1 MLGHLLKHI
10 FVVGIA
16 LEICYLK
23 TSTKEKPMS
32 KIFSQTKQIAELT
45 PSERAT
51 MFGLLSLEFLGVSRQ
66 DFIRDLEEK
75 EAVMLL
81 RKETHDGEIV
91 GFSTLMMLN
100 LPIEGRKV
108 KAVFSGDTTILP
120 EYRSSTGF
128 GIEIGR
134 YFMKALHTSL
144 GQEIY
149 YILISK
155 GWRTYKILPFFFRHF
170 APKYDADVS
179 KTDKEVMD
187 AFGQVKYP
195 RDYDPNRG
203 LIMFSKET
211 QRLIPGSI
219 DAVPPSEPDEHI
231 RFFLEVNRTY
241 LSGTELVC
249 VAPVNQGNFAPAMTR
264 LLRSVKQ

>member
-1 MLGHLLKHI
+1 M
-10 FVVGIA
+10 
-16 LEICYLK
+16 
-23 TSTKEKPMS
+23 P

-51 MFGLLSLEFLGVSRQ
+51 MFGLLSLEFLGVSRH
-66 DFIRDLEEK
+66 DFIRDLDEK
-75 EAVMLL
+75 EAAMLL
-81 RKETHDGEIV
+81 RKESHDGEIV
-91 GFSTLMMLN
+91 GFSTLMILD
-100 LPIEGRKV
+100 LPIDGRKV

-134 YFMKALHTSL
+134 YFMKALENFPGH
-144 GQEIY
+144 EIY
-149 YILISK
+149 YVLISK

-170 APKYDADVS
+170 APKHDTPNS
-179 KTDKEVMD
+179 IHDKVVMD
-187 AFGQVKYP
+187 AFGSVKYP
-195 RDYDPNRG
+195 EDYDPDKG

-219 DAVPPSEPDEHI
+219 DAVPPSDPDVHT
-231 RFFLEVNRTY
+231 RFFLEKNRTY

-249 VAPVNQGNFAPAMTR
+249 VASVNDANFAPAMLR
-264 LLRSVKQ
+264 LLKSAKQ

>member
-1 MLGHLLKHI
+1 M
-10 FVVGIA
+10 
-16 LEICYLK
+16 
-23 TSTKEKPMS
+23 P

-91 GFSTLMMLN
+91 GFSTLMILD
-100 LPIEGRKV
+100 LPIDGRKV
-108 KAVFSGDTTILP
+108 KAVFSGDTTVLE

-128 GIEIGR
+128 GIKIGR
-134 YFMKALHTSL
+134 YFMKTL
-144 GQEIY
+144 GMFPEHEIY

-155 GWRTYKILPFFFRHF
+155 GWRTYKILPFFFKHF
-170 APKYDADVS
+170 APKHDTPNSIHNKA
-179 KTDKEVMD
+179 VMD
-187 AFGQVKYP
+187 AFGAVKYP
-195 RDYDPNRG
+195 RDYDSKKG

-219 DAVPPSEPDEHI
+219 DAVPPSEPDVHI
-231 RFFLEVNRTY
+231 RFFLEKNRTY

-249 VAPVNQGNFAPAMTR
+249 VAPVNEGNFALPMIR
-264 LLRSVKQ
+264 LLKSVKL

>member
-1 MLGHLLKHI
+1 
-10 FVVGIA
+10 
-16 LEICYLK
+16 
-23 TSTKEKPMS
+23 MS
-32 KIFSQTKQIAELT
+32 KIFSQTKRVVDLT

-51 MFGLLSLEFLGVSRQ
+51 MFGLLSLEFLGVSRH

-75 EAVMLL
+75 EVVMLI
-81 RKETHDGEIV
+81 RKESCDGEIV
-91 GFSTLMMLN
+91 GFGTLMTLD
-100 LPIEGRKV
+100 LPIIGRKV

-120 EYRSSTGF
+120 EFRSSTGF

-134 YFMKALHTSL
+134 YFMKVLEKFPEH
-144 GQEIY
+144 EIY

-170 APKYDADVS
+170 APKCGAEIKD
-179 KTDKEVMD
+179 TDKAVMD
-187 AFGQVKYP
+187 AFGCVKYP
-195 RDYDPNRG
+195 RDYDPDKG

-211 QRLIPGSI
+211 QRLIPGNI
-219 DAVPPSEPDEHI
+219 DAVPPSGPDEHT
-231 RFFLEVNRTY
+231 RFFLEKNRTY

-249 VAPVNQGNFAPAMTR
+249 VAPVGESNFAPAMIR

>member
-1 MLGHLLKHI
+1 
-10 FVVGIA
+10 
-16 LEICYLK
+16 
-23 TSTKEKPMS
+23 MS
-32 KIFSQTKQIAELT
+32 KIFSQTKQVVELT

-51 MFGLLSLEFLGVSRQ
+51 MFGLLSIEFLGVSRQ

-75 EAVMLL
+75 DAVMLL

-91 GFSTLMMLN
+91 GFSTLMILD
-100 LPIEGRKV
+100 LPIVGRKV
-108 KAVFSGDTTILP
+108 KAVFSGDTTVLE

-134 YFMKALHTSL
+134 YFMKTL
-144 GQEIY
+144 GMFSEYEIY

-155 GWRTYKILPFFFRHF
+155 GWRTYKILPFFFKQF
-170 APKYDADVS
+170 APKYD
-179 KTDKEVMD
+179 TTTELCDKVVMD
-187 AFGQVKYP
+187 AFGLKKYFK
-195 RDYDPNRG
+195 DYDPEKG

-219 DAVPPSEPDEHI
+219 DAVPPTAPDAHI
-231 RFFLEVNRTY
+231 QFFLEKNRTY

-249 VAPVNQGNFAPAMTR
+249 VAPVNQRNFAPAMLR
-264 LLRSVKQ
+264 LLKSIKP